1 MGNPYR
7 SAPMLRKIQIY
18 LTRSELALI
27 ISESRLLPDLQ
38 GFDLDAI
45 HFEVANGDH
54 EHLASA
60 AIRNGGCLLVVMGE
74 VDESLT

>member
-45 HFEVANGDH
+45 HFEVADGDH
-54 EHLASA
+54 KHLSNT
-60 AIRNGGCLLVVMGE
+60 AIRNGGCLLVIMGE
-74 VDESLT
+74 VGESIT